1 VRDAGRK
8 LGPPTPIAAYG
19 ISTVA
24 ESFRLPEGAL
34 QDAMQKKATANSLH
48 THGASPRAL
57 ARETARTAT
66 FEACAKSRPPESQ
79 RVPSQGLP
87 DECDRVRLI
96 GDLTRLA
103 QEPLVPDDQR
113 RGCLELIG
121 WLARRMAHEAPHAIG
136 CGRGSEPP
144 VAGAGAVDDRDEEL
158 SPPSRRSPGRRGP

>member
-1 VRDAGRK
+1 
-8 LGPPTPIAAYG
+8 
-19 ISTVA
+19 
-24 ESFRLPEGAL
+24 
-34 QDAMQKKATANSLH
+34 MQKKATANSLH
-48 THGASPRAL
+48 TDGASPRVR
-57 ARETARTAT
+57 AREAARTAT

-136 CGRGSEPP
+136 CNRRSEPAP
-144 VAGAGAVDDRDEEL
+144 APTEAVDDDEEL
-158 SPPSRRSPGRRGP
+158 SPHSRRSPGRRGP

>member
-1 VRDAGRK
+1 
-8 LGPPTPIAAYG
+8 
-19 ISTVA
+19 
-24 ESFRLPEGAL
+24 
-34 QDAMQKKATANSLH
+34 MQKKATANSLH
-48 THGASPRAL
+48 TDGASPRVR
-57 ARETARTAT
+57 AREAARTAT

-136 CGRGSEPP
+136 CGPSVGVDPRFRDRGDAGDGGPVLYNRRSEPP
-144 VAGAGAVDDRDEEL
+144 VDLAGAVDDADEEL
-158 SPPSRRSPGRRGP
+158 SPHSRRAPGRRGP